1 MKRLFFKNQ
10 NKWQFIIALIGVVLG
25 LTLML
30 LAVQLFNKSKNYG
43 EASELLDDN
52 TLVIQKKIGRGA
64 HLGIGKPNFTS
75 LQINQIKARDFV
87 ASCSAILSNK
97 FEVLVQ
103 IDDPIIP
110 SFNSNIYLQ
119 SVESEYLDIPSQK
132 FKWDTSKRLSQS
144 LCLEIF

>member
-30 LAVQLFNKSKNYG
+30 LAVQLFNKSKDYG

-64 HLGIGKPNFTS
+64 HL
-75 LQINQIKARDFV
+75 
-87 ASCSAILSNK
+87 
-97 FEVLVQ
+97 
-103 IDDPIIP
+103 
-110 SFNSNIYLQ
+110 
-119 SVESEYLDIPSQK
+119 
-132 FKWDTSKRLSQS
+132 
-144 LCLEIF
+144 